1 MIDDALRAEAAFIP
15 DPGAAAL
22 LADPGLVPAPELRL
36 DLGVALGDLAQR
48 GRKAP
53 LLNRSCA
60 ASSALG

>member
-15 DPGAAAL
+15 DPGSAAL
-22 LADPGLVPAPELRL
+22 LADPGLVLAPELQL

-53 LLNRSCA
+53 LV
-60 ASSALG
+60 